1 MVQKYEVNTSE
12 GAPPSQQQIA
22 KTEMNMQKDIINIFY
37 HYEEGKITATEKI
50 YSRKELL
57 GGSAQAADAGAEGD
71 NGEENADQQ
80 E

>member
-1 MVQKYEVNTSE
+1 
-12 GAPPSQQQIA
+12 
-22 KTEMNMQKDIINIFY
+22 MQKDSINIFY
-37 HYEEGKITATEKI
+37 HYEEGKITANEKI

-80 E
+80 EK